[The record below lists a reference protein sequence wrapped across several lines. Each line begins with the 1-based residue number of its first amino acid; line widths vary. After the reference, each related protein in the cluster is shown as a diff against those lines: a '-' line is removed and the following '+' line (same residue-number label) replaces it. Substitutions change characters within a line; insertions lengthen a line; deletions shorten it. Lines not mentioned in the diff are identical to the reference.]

1 MNDFNMIVTTYRY
14 REEEAEDEILEV
26 LEQFGDDKAVSE
38 LTDIRGL
45 VLVRTAISPL
55 DAVARLK
62 DLVSSEPWL
71 VRYILRV
78 LPVQSVVASDLESIA
93 QKAKLLASAIGEGD
107 TFRITVEKR
116 HTPIRSQEVI
126 GVIAQ
131 DVPNKVDLENP
142 VWVILVQIIGPQA
155 GISVIKPDQI
165 FSSIVEKRK

>member
-1 MNDFNMIVTTYRY
+1 MNDFNLIVTTYRY

-26 LEQFGDDKAVSE
+26 LERFGDDKAVSE
-38 LTDIRGL
+38 LTEITGL
-45 VLVRTAISPL
+45 VLVRTAISPP
-55 DAVARLK
+55 DVVSRLK
-62 DLVSSEPWL
+62 HLVSSEPWL

-78 LPVQSVVASDLESIA
+78 LPVQCVVASDPESIA
-93 QKAKLLASAIGEGD
+93 QKAKLLASAIGEDD

-126 GVIAQ
+126 GAIAQ

-142 VWVILVQIIGPQA
+142 TWVILVQIIGPRA

-165 FSSIVEKRK
+165 FSSIVEKRR